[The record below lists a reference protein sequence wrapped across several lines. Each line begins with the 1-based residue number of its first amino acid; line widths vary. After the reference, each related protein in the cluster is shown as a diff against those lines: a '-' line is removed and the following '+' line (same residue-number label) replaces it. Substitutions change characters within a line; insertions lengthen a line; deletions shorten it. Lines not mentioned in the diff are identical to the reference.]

1 MKDRLP
7 EKCNNYEFFE
17 TYPAKK
23 KKKWYLILVQHDSYC
38 ILARNTC
45 SQISTISIT
54 YKYFQSY
61 FFPQIGL
68 QDELQRMR
76 EACDNMKQA
85 NLRGELDSL
94 KATLAVARPQQQQ
107 PSASSSAS
115 QQQPQTTIQHPPRPI
130 LKRHAQVGEE
140 DLQHHQRFYYHRSKH
155 LGQGYYSLE
164 RPLRR
169 PNMYRHYKPHR
180 RLLPQPQ
187 TTGTRRGGYSQN
199 AQQDPHQE

>member
-1 MKDRLP
+1 
-7 EKCNNYEFFE
+7 
-17 TYPAKK
+17 
-23 KKKWYLILVQHDSYC
+23 
-38 ILARNTC
+38 
-45 SQISTISIT
+45 
-54 YKYFQSY
+54 
-61 FFPQIGL
+61 
-68 QDELQRMR
+68 
-76 EACDNMKQA
+76 MKQA
-85 NLRGELDSL
+85 NLRGELDCL
-94 KATLAVARPQQQQ
+94 KATLAVARPQQQTQ
-107 PSASSSAS
+107 QHSSSSSS
-115 QQQPQTTIQHPPRPI
+115 QQQQQTTIQHPPRPI

-187 TTGTRRGGYSQN
+187 TTGTRRERGYSQN

>member
-1 MKDRLP
+1 
-7 EKCNNYEFFE
+7 
-17 TYPAKK
+17 
-23 KKKWYLILVQHDSYC
+23 
-38 ILARNTC
+38 
-45 SQISTISIT
+45 
-54 YKYFQSY
+54 
-61 FFPQIGL
+61 
-68 QDELQRMR
+68 
-76 EACDNMKQA
+76 MKQA

-94 KATLAVARPQQQQ
+94 KATLAARPQQQQ
-107 PSASSSAS
+107 TQQPSTSSSSAS
-115 QQQPQTTIQHPPRPI
+115 QQPQTTIQHPPRPI

-187 TTGTRRGGYSQN
+187 TTGTRRERGYSQN